1 MRYLHGSGRG
11 RAGGRRSFW
20 AAWLV
25 TSAGHAGRDD
35 LCESTL
41 PRYFDLGARA
51 EFLLLLL
58 ADIVVRAVGVIGE
71 QIVDLG
77 LRCRKLI
84 CAQCSG
90 VSGRRISEH
99 PCNPDVYD
107 KFRGFCALDNCVR
120 CTRTAI
126 FHLTRV
132 VARLAP
138 RPVPS
143 SMYVSKAYCRGGCCS
158 SGRGVLNE
166 ARRSS
171 ENLAAPLDR
180 YASLNQSL
188 SSGRNE
194 PMYWR
199 PGSTLIH
206 STRRSREVT

>member
-1 MRYLHGSGRG
+1 MLRIALLFLVSLRAYHTYGEVDDAVNARYMNIAGDIMRAMCS
-11 RAGGRRSFW
+11 
-20 AAWLV
+20 V
-25 TSAGHAGRDD
+25 
-35 LCESTL
+35 
-41 PRYFDLGARA
+41 
-51 EFLLLLL
+51 
-58 ADIVVRAVGVIGE
+58 
-71 QIVDLG
+71 
-77 LRCRKLI
+77 LR
-84 CAQCSG
+84 
-90 VSGRRISEH
+90 VSGSALSEH
-99 PCNPDVYD
+99 PCNPDVYGKSRD
-107 KFRGFCALDNCVR
+107 VCAPDNSVR

-158 SGRGVLNE
+158 SGVGVLND

-188 SSGRNE
+188 SRGRNE

-199 PGSTLIH
+199 PGSTFIH